1 MLKTSP
7 STGHCKAFS
16 LKPVKYKQSNPRQKT
31 FLHHPSTYGDFHHK
45 RIPPPV
51 RELIAAMVNRELTEC
66 LDLLEQ
72 LFNCDTASA
81 LEHLRAIQGGV
92 R

>member
-1 MLKTSP
+1 MKKNSGLILLNYRLLSDKNERLYIFTHNGDCPHS
-7 STGHCKAFS
+7 
-16 LKPVKYKQSNPRQKT
+16 
-31 FLHHPSTYGDFHHK
+31 STYSEIHHK
-45 RIPPPV
+45 RIPPLV
-51 RELIAAMVNRELTEC
+51 RELIGAMVNRELTEC